1 MARSPN
7 PELLRTP
14 WNPASPIPLPEYP
27 RPQLTRPGWVN
38 LNGTWDYAILPI
50 GPDRPDKFD
59 GPILVPFPVESLLS
73 GVQKPLLPD
82 QKLWYRRTFV
92 DPRPELWGNL
102 RGDSRVLLH
111 FGAVDYKCEI
121 WVNGNPTGKHRGG
134 YLPFTL
140 DITHSLAKG
149 ENELLVSVWDPTDT
163 GMQQRGKQ
171 VLHPKGIWYTAVS
184 GIWQTV
190 WLEVVPETSI
200 ETLKLTPDL
209 DQRCLIIETRLRGD
223 EETSNLVLEAE
234 ALMAGKPVAKAAGE
248 PGALLALPIPDPRFW
263 SPEDP
268 FLYDLRIRLVDQG
281 KTIDEV
287 GSYFAMRKFS
297 LMIDPDG
304 HSRFALNDKPLFL
317 YGPLDQGYFPDGLYT
332 PPSEEAMLY
341 DIEYTKHIGCNLIR
355 KHVKVEPLRW
365 YYHCDRLGLIVWQDM
380 PNGGLIDGE
389 VIAFLNLSVGWHRND
404 TRGLGRFGRAESEN
418 REEFRA
424 ELQGIIDL
432 LHNAAC
438 IACWVPFNESWGQF
452 QSREFADWLLSYDPT
467 RLVDA
472 ASGWFDQGGG
482 DFQSRHIYV
491 KKLKQ
496 PKPDRRA
503 FAVSEFGGYSLKVP
517 GHMWDETKKFG
528 YRFYETREA
537 LTTAYRELLETQ
549 LKPLIKNG
557 LAAAIYTQTTDVEIE
572 INGYLTYD
580 REVEKM
586 DAEKIKVVHEE
597 LIKAI

>member
-1 MARSPN
+1 
-7 PELLRTP
+7 
-14 WNPASPIPLPEYP
+14 
-27 RPQLTRPGWVN
+27 
-38 LNGTWDYAILPI
+38 
-50 GPDRPDKFD
+50 
-59 GPILVPFPVESLLS
+59 
-73 GVQKPLLPD
+73 
-82 QKLWYRRTFV
+82 
-92 DPRPELWGNL
+92 
-102 RGDSRVLLH
+102 
-111 FGAVDYKCEI
+111 
-121 WVNGNPTGKHRGG
+121 
-134 YLPFTL
+134 
-140 DITHSLAKG
+140 
-149 ENELLVSVWDPTDT
+149 
-163 GMQQRGKQ
+163 
-171 VLHPKGIWYTAVS
+171 
-184 GIWQTV
+184 
-190 WLEVVPETSI
+190 
-200 ETLKLTPDL
+200 
-209 DQRCLIIETRLRGD
+209 
-223 EETSNLVLEAE
+223 
-234 ALMAGKPVAKAAGE
+234 
-248 PGALLALPIPDPRFW
+248 
-263 SPEDP
+263 
-268 FLYDLRIRLVDQG
+268 
-281 KTIDEV
+281 
-287 GSYFAMRKFS
+287 
-297 LMIDPDG
+297 
-304 HSRFALNDKPLFL
+304 
-317 YGPLDQGYFPDGLYT
+317 
-332 PPSEEAMLY
+332 
-341 DIEYTKHIGCNLIR
+341 
-355 KHVKVEPLRW
+355 
-365 YYHCDRLGLIVWQDM
+365 
-380 PNGGLIDGE
+380 
-389 VIAFLNLSVGWHRND
+389 VGWHRND